1 MAIDWAGAVLSLGVG
16 VGLAAAA
23 GLRVFLPLLL
33 LGVAAHLGWLPLTE
47 GFAWLA
53 SPPAL
58 IALTAATALEVG
70 AYYVPWLDNLLD
82 LAAAPLAIMAG
93 VVATAA
99 VATELPPMLR
109 WSLAIIAG
117 GGAAGLVQ
125 GLTSLARL
133 KSSATTGGAGNPVLA
148 TLELIGSLATSL
160 VALALPLVALLIVA
174 AAVVIVRRVARRGRR
189 PRPPLDPAP
198 WRSGAG

>member
-198 WRSGAG
+198 